1 MFFFF
6 SHTQISRSSLRS
18 GRAENQRVVEP
29 RMKMERKELS
39 LHFSFPRV
47 TSRARARSLKT
58 LMPTYMSVRY
68 AG

>member
-1 MFFFF
+1 MFSFF

-18 GRAENQRVVEP
+18 GRAENQP

-47 TSRARARSLKT
+47 TSRSRARSLKT